1 MNTTE
6 ESVVFAM
13 DGADTGLYPFLPY
26 ILQDIW
32 EFGASPVEV
41 IALLEKQF
49 NNHKGLR
56 LLDLGCGKGPVSVQ
70 AARSFGCHC
79 HGIDAVQEFIAEARL
94 KAKEFGVDHLCTF
107 ETADIRE
114 AVSNCRGYDVVVLG
128 AIGPVLGTM
137 TETLNLVSQCLSDK
151 GVVVIDDGFTDDEQV
166 LEKDKRLMTY
176 NELLHQVADA
186 GMKIIAMRVMPS
198 QMIRESNAL
207 IFSKL
212 QQRCLQLSE
221 MYPEK
226 KYLFQDY
233 IVRQEEENEVLEQKI
248 VNATMLI
255 GRC

>member
-1 MNTTE
+1 
-6 ESVVFAM
+6 
-13 DGADTGLYPFLPY
+13 
-26 ILQDIW
+26 
-32 EFGASPVEV
+32 
-41 IALLEKQF
+41 
-49 NNHKGLR
+49 
-56 LLDLGCGKGPVSVQ
+56 
-70 AARSFGCHC
+70 
-79 HGIDAVQEFIAEARL
+79 
-94 KAKEFGVDHLCTF
+94 
-107 ETADIRE
+107 
-114 AVSNCRGYDVVVLG
+114 
-128 AIGPVLGTM
+128 
-137 TETLNLVSQCLSDK
+137 
-151 GVVVIDDGFTDDEQV
+151 